1 MVRKRLIILI
11 VIIIVCTGGVLAK
24 KSLVEET
31 SSSTQTQWEYGVY
44 RVGVGQHRHEWQNAD
59 KFTYGYSQKDF
70 LGKMG
75 LRKIINRLET
85 ITSQPNEYLMDAEFL
100 NYLGTQ
106 GWELV
111 DVRNRGS
118 GAIINRTFWL
128 KRHKT
133 IDDPKA

>member
-11 VIIIVCTGGVLAK
+11 GIIIVCTGGVLAK
-24 KSLVEET
+24 KSLVEENII
-31 SSSTQTQWEYGVY
+31 STRTQWEYGVY
-44 RVGVGQHRHEWQNAD
+44 RIGVGQHRHEWQDAD
-59 KFTYGYSQKDF
+59 GYIYGYSQENF

-75 LRKIINRLET
+75 LLKIINRLET
-85 ITSQPNEYLMDAEFL
+85 ITFQPNEYLMDAEFL

-111 DVRNRGS
+111 DVMDRGS

-128 KRHKT
+128 KRHKR
-133 IDDPKA
+133 